1 MATVS
6 EEPVLEIPVCA
17 VEEIPLGLGRAF
29 KINDLNIAIFRTRA
43 GEIRALDNTC
53 PHRGGPLADGM
64 LAGNSAVCPFHAF
77 RFCLQ
82 TGKCDDPN
90 TSAVKTYSTRIEDGW
105 IILQLAKP
113 WSENAPE

>member
-1 MATVS
+1 METVS
-6 EEPVLEIPVCA
+6 EEPVVEIAVCA

-29 KINDLNIAIFRTRA
+29 KINDLSIAIFRTRS
-43 GEIRALDNTC
+43 GEVRAIDNTC

-82 TGKCDDPN
+82 TGKCDEPN
-90 TSAVKTYSTRIEDGW
+90 TPAVKTYSTRIEDGW
-105 IILQLAKP
+105 IILQPTKP
-113 WSENAPE
+113 FSAAMPE